1 MIDFCMKKYI
11 TKSADETRRLG
22 ELVAESLKP
31 GDVVVLGGDLGAGK
45 TVIASGIVKALTGKA
60 HTVTSPTFTIVN
72 EYDGKVKVNHFD
84 FYRIKS
90 SDELD
95 NIGIFEYL
103 YSDAVNIV
111 EWAERAPEVF
121 GDDLFVLDIQINKV
135 NDSKREILVECA
147 AEN

>member
-1 MIDFCMKKYI
+1 MKKYI
-11 TKSADETRRLG
+11 TKSADETRRFG

-31 GDVVVLGGDLGAGK
+31 GDVVVLSGDLGAGK
-45 TVIASGIVKALTGKA
+45 TVIASGIVKALTGKS

-72 EYDGKVKVNHFD
+72 EYDGNVKVNHFD

-90 SDELD
+90 SDELE

-121 GDDLFVLDIQINKV
+121 GDDLFVLDIHINKI

>member
-1 MIDFCMKKYI
+1 MKKYI

-31 GDVVVLGGDLGAGK
+31 GDVVVLSGDLGAGK
-45 TVIASGIVKALTGKA
+45 TVIASGIVKALTGKS

-72 EYDGKVKVNHFD
+72 EYDGNVKVNHFD

-90 SDELD
+90 SDELE

-121 GDDLFVLDIQINKV
+121 GDDLFVLDIQINKI
-135 NDSKREILVECA
+135 NESKREILVECA